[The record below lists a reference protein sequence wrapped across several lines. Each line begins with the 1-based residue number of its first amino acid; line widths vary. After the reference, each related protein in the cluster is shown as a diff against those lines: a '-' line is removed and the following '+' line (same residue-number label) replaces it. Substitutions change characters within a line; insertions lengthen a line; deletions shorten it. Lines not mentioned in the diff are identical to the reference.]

1 MHDLAVLDG
10 NDRDEA
16 VVVGG
21 TGPDYFTVYLVF
33 DNHDTGILR
42 SVRNERIRAMQD
54 DVVAIVHIVMSA
66 LRLSSLWGHPGKIYR
81 NSNTASSAMVSK

>member
-1 MHDLAVLDG
+1 MVPPLHDLAMLDC

-21 TGPDYFTVYLVF
+21 TRSDYFTMYLVF

-42 SVRNERIRAMQD
+42 SVRNERIRAVQD
-54 DVVAIVHIVMSA
+54 E
-66 LRLSSLWGHPGKIYR
+66 RY
-81 NSNTASSAMVSK
+81 